1 MVLEKIL
8 TADNVVV
15 AINQNIDML
24 LEEVPELK
32 YVINYKRRGREKLDL
47 WSLTLLSLYNGS
59 RKSVFSC
66 VLLEQF
72 ELQLLQS

>member
-1 MVLEKIL
+1 
-8 TADNVVV
+8 
-15 AINQNIDML
+15 ML